1 MLPKEN
7 RLKNKKDFEKVFKNG
22 KGFKDGLLYVKF
34 AGNNLKDS
42 RFGFIV
48 STKVSKKAV
57 VRNKIKRIL
66 RAALKS
72 ELKDIKKGVDAVIIT
87 SPGIEI
93 NDLNIKIEKLLEK
106 AKLI

>member
-22 KGFKDGLLYVKF
+22 KGLKEGLLYVKF
-34 AGNNLKDS
+34 AGNNLAYS

-57 VRNKIKRIL
+57 VRNKIKRVL
-66 RAALKS
+66 REAVKS
-72 ELKDIKKGVDAVIIT
+72 EIKNIKKGIDAAIIVN
-87 SPGIEI
+87 PGIKKEE
-93 NDLNIKIEKLLEK
+93 LSLKIKSLFKK